1 VLAHALRLTTTGIV
15 VGLLLSAIATRSL
28 RSFLY
33 GVSPVDPIAFSGA
46 ALVWIVIS
54 MLASYIPAQR
64 AARVDPA
71 ISLRYE

>member
-1 VLAHALRLTTTGIV
+1 MHGLRLTAAGIGA
-15 VGLLLSAIATRSL
+15 GLAVSIVATRLL

-33 GVSPVDPIAFSGA
+33 GMSPLDPVAFDGSALAWLLIA
-46 ALVWIVIS
+46 